1 MGENVFI
8 FLIDILHISELSL
21 KLYVQVISLTT
32 ARLVPGVAG
41 AMERTRTTYLSRIF
55 S

>member
-8 FLIDILHISELSL
+8 FLIDLVHISELSL
-21 KLYVQVISLTT
+21 KVYVHVQVISLTT
-32 ARLVPGVAG
+32 GRLVPGVAG
-41 AMERTRTTYLSRIF
+41 AIERTTYLNRIF

>member
-8 FLIDILHISELSL
+8 FLIDLVHISELSL

-32 ARLVPGVAG
+32 GRLVSGVAG
-41 AMERTRTTYLSRIF
+41 AIERTTYLSRIF